1 MHFHVP
7 HIHITAPEIEHGLD
21 VIGRIAGGGAISNGA
36 EALSNGISAVEDI
49 RHHQYEGAVVSG
61 ADDRCRAQ
69 SRQCRRRFFAD
80 PDQSDARFGKT
91 AADQRHSH
99 RQPLLRPAEQS
110 AIPHG

>member
-21 VIGRIAGGGAISNGA
+21 AIGRIAGGGAISNGA

-61 ADDRCRAQ
+61 AETLYHGAEAVIDGMG
-69 SRQCRRRFFAD
+69 
-80 PDQSDARFGKT
+80 GKWF
-91 AADQRHSH
+91 
-99 RQPLLRPAEQS
+99 
-110 AIPHG
+110 

>member
-61 ADDRCRAQ
+61 AETLYHGAEAVIDGVG
-69 SRQCRRRFFAD
+69 
-80 PDQSDARFGKT
+80 GKWF
-91 AADQRHSH
+91 
-99 RQPLLRPAEQS
+99 
-110 AIPHG
+110 